1 MLGDHPLIT
10 NAKLSELTFLT
21 PIIHTQTCA
30 YQGARNVKFFGK
42 LHVLLN
48 GRSLY
53 ILRHYCSHH
62 IATIQLVE
70 IFQMHI
76 EDTVKKSVLTRFST
90 CKFSFK
96 QEYRSYIIPKHIE
109 VVFNAMHWSK
119 VFNPLTT
126 NASHRI
132 ETSQLIC
139 RVNQL
144 TGFYMIGDI
153 GRSWVNIGF
162 EKVVILLVTW
172 FTYKFLHFQNYV
184 IYFSI

>member
-1 MLGDHPLIT
+1 MLKIINTDTDDDTDTRTSLHYISRFFISNFKIFQLQNIYLFQNVSSLMLGDHPLIT

-96 QEYRSYIIPKHIE
+96 QEYRSYIIPKRIE
-109 VVFNAMHWSK
+109 VVFNAMH
-119 VFNPLTT
+119 
-126 NASHRI
+126 
-132 ETSQLIC
+132 
-139 RVNQL
+139 
-144 TGFYMIGDI
+144 
-153 GRSWVNIGF
+153 
-162 EKVVILLVTW
+162 
-172 FTYKFLHFQNYV
+172 
-184 IYFSI
+184 